1 MPGFEIINMEEKK
14 AVSNLFDEGGILFAH
29 GFENLRK
36 KFHVREFEKNFSKKM
51 KCKYSLAVTSG
62 HCSNKNRP

>member
-36 KFHVREFEKNFSKKM
+36 KFHVREFEKNFSKK
-51 KCKYSLAVTSG
+51 
-62 HCSNKNRP
+62 

>member
-36 KFHVREFEKNFSKKM
+36 KFHVENLKKFF
-51 KCKYSLAVTSG
+51 
-62 HCSNKNRP
+62 